1 MLEHK
6 TTRTLFNGLLA
17 SLLLPALL
25 LADEPKADP
34 DPEVDVRVASK
45 VITTGACPEI
55 ILNNGQKVEFLG
67 ASNRGFLGVE
77 LTNLSPELRDH
88 FGVPG
93 EGGVLVSR
101 VVKGGAAEAAGIT
114 VGDII
119 TRVDNEVTGSSGELG
134 RVVRSRQGGE
144 LVTVEIFRDGGLQQ
158 LTTTLAAHERC
169 ALDISQFLNGIEVD
183 LGDFDLGDLELEGL
197 QALEALEGL
206 EVLEGLEGLQALEG
220 LEGLDLQALEL
231 DGLSELGVLGGEIS
245 AEVMRGLAEAF
256 EGQEWQ
262 EAMERFESIDMEK
275 LEENMERM
283 EERMEELEER
293 LEGERERIERDVER
307 RQRERER
314 QRDRERDE
322 PSESPQDLEV
332 PTAPQKL

>member
-6 TTRTLFNGLLA
+6 TTRSLLSALLA

-25 LADEPKADP
+25 VADEPKADP

-77 LTNLSPELRDH
+77 LTNLSSELRDH

-101 VVKGGAAEAAGIT
+101 VVKGGAAEAAGIA

-119 TRVDNEVTGSSGELG
+119 TRIDNEVTGSSGELG

-158 LTTTLAAHERC
+158 LTATLAAHERC
-169 ALDISQFLNGIEVD
+169 ALDVSQFLNGIAVD
-183 LGDFDLGDLELEGL
+183 LSDLDLGDLDLEG
-197 QALEALEGL
+197 LEALEGL
-206 EVLEGLEGLQALEG
+206 EVLEGLEGLEALEA
-220 LEGLDLQALEL
+220 LEGLDLQAIDLE
-231 DGLSELGVLGGEIS
+231 GFSELGALGGEIS

-262 EAMERFESIDMEK
+262 EAMERFESIDMER
-275 LEENMERM
+275 LEERMERM
-283 EERMEELEER
+283 QERMEELEER

-314 QRDRERDE
+314 EREE
-322 PSESPQDLEV
+322 PYESPQDLEV
-332 PTAPQKL
+332 PAAPQKL